1 MYNPTKGERSLKKEE
16 GTNLGITVAIGYK
29 NTRLKYELRCDE
41 EYLCLRLCVD
51 HADDLDLDV
60 VAVAPEPVLL
70 DLDLGRV

>member
-1 MYNPTKGERSLKKEE
+1 MPGLQWQRV
-16 GTNLGITVAIGYK
+16 TVTQTL
-29 NTRLKYELRCDE
+29 NMNCVCDE
-41 EYLCLRLCVD
+41 EYLCLRLGVD